1 MTNQNPLLQKWNTP
15 FETVPFDKIKN
26 EHYLPALEEAIKVAR
41 EEIVEIKTNT
51 EKETFNNVI
60 AALDSKGSL
69 IEKVSSV
76 FYNLHS
82 AETNDEMQ
90 SIAKEFSPMLTAYS
104 NDVTMDP
111 VLFEKIKVVY
121 DQKGSLNLDPEEA
134 TLLENKYSGFVRNGA
149 LLKGADRDRFK
160 EIETELSKLRL
171 DFGDHVLKE
180 TNAFELLLEA
190 EDDLIGLPEFAIEA
204 AAAAAKEKGR
214 EGWMITLD
222 FPSFGPFMK
231 YSERRELR
239 EELIKAYASRANHND
254 SSDNKE
260 TLKSIAV
267 LRHERAVLLGYS
279 SHSAFVLEERMA
291 EKPEKVMAFLDDL
304 LDRSFSIAKKEIDD
318 LQTYAEAKGF
328 KDTLQV
334 WDYAFYARLLK
345 KEKFEIDD
353 EILKPYFK
361 LENVIDGVFTVA
373 NKLYGLNFKPRTDIA
388 VYHPDVKTYEVQD
401 NEGRHVA
408 IFYADFFPRAG
419 KRNGAWM
426 TCFREQHQGENG
438 DVRPHVMNVCN
449 FSKPTESKPSLLNF
463 GEVQTLFHE
472 FGHGLHG
479 MLSKCKFHGTSGTNV
494 YWDFVELPSQILEN
508 WAYEK
513 ECLDLFAKHFESGES
528 IPAELIEKIKS
539 SATFHE
545 GRNTVRQLS
554 LGFLDMSWH
563 SADPSSIT
571 DVEKHEKEIMKKT
584 ELHPAMEGDS
594 ISCSFSHIF
603 QGGYSS
609 GYYSY
614 KWAEVLD
621 ADAFEFFKEKGIF
634 NKEVADKFREN
645 VLERG
650 GSEHPMILY
659 KRFRGKEPSPEA
671 LLKRGGLI

>member
-291 EKPEKVMAFLDDL
+291 
-304 LDRSFSIAKKEIDD
+304 
-318 LQTYAEAKGF
+318 
-328 KDTLQV
+328 
-334 WDYAFYARLLK
+334 
-345 KEKFEIDD
+345 
-353 EILKPYFK
+353 
-361 LENVIDGVFTVA
+361 
-373 NKLYGLNFKPRTDIA
+373 
-388 VYHPDVKTYEVQD
+388 
-401 NEGRHVA
+401 
-408 IFYADFFPRAG
+408 
-419 KRNGAWM
+419 
-426 TCFREQHQGENG
+426 
-438 DVRPHVMNVCN
+438 
-449 FSKPTESKPSLLNF
+449 
-463 GEVQTLFHE
+463 
-472 FGHGLHG
+472 
-479 MLSKCKFHGTSGTNV
+479 
-494 YWDFVELPSQILEN
+494 
-508 WAYEK
+508 
-513 ECLDLFAKHFESGES
+513 
-528 IPAELIEKIKS
+528 
-539 SATFHE
+539 
-545 GRNTVRQLS
+545 
-554 LGFLDMSWH
+554 
-563 SADPSSIT
+563 
-571 DVEKHEKEIMKKT
+571 
-584 ELHPAMEGDS
+584 
-594 ISCSFSHIF
+594 
-603 QGGYSS
+603 
-609 GYYSY
+609 
-614 KWAEVLD
+614 
-621 ADAFEFFKEKGIF
+621 
-634 NKEVADKFREN
+634 
-645 VLERG
+645 
-650 GSEHPMILY
+650 
-659 KRFRGKEPSPEA
+659 
-671 LLKRGGLI
+671 